1 VDWDWDDNP
10 PRDTPLPRRASDDP
24 EPPADPGRS
33 EPEQQEPAWPD
44 PEPPAREAEP
54 PEPLDESV
62 TQVFSADAA
71 WEQTGEQAPFTSAP
85 QSPPPEFVVPDRTE
99 TGRPAP
105 SAEFERPR
113 TRTIEAAER
122 AVVAD
127 TRGSADG
134 YERRPR
140 SPQDRAARREQRR
153 RQLRR
158 RRIVALVILIAIV
171 ALIVFLIVRGCG
183 GSDAGAAALLL
194 VVDGR
199 FLVAP
204 RRR

>member
-1 VDWDWDDNP
+1 M
-10 PRDTPLPRRASDDP
+10 
-24 EPPADPGRS
+24 
-33 EPEQQEPAWPD
+33 
-44 PEPPAREAEP
+44 
-54 PEPLDESV
+54 
-62 TQVFSADAA
+62 FSADAA
-71 WEQTGEQAPFTSAP
+71 WELTGEQSPLVSAP

-122 AVVAD
+122 AAVAGA
-127 TRGSADG
+127 RGPDDG

-158 RRIVALVILIAIV
+158 RRIVALAILIAIV

-183 GSDAGAAALLL
+183 GSDAGAATALLL

>member
-1 VDWDWDDNP
+1 M
-10 PRDTPLPRRASDDP
+10 
-24 EPPADPGRS
+24 
-33 EPEQQEPAWPD
+33 
-44 PEPPAREAEP
+44 
-54 PEPLDESV
+54 

-71 WEQTGEQAPFTSAP
+71 WEQTGERAPLEPAP
-85 QSPPPEFVVPDRTE
+85 PSPPPEYVVPERTD

-105 SAEFERPR
+105 PSGAEFDLPR

-122 AVVAD
+122 AAV
-127 TRGSADG
+127 DG
-134 YERRPR
+134 ARASDDYERRPR

-158 RRIVALVILIAIV
+158 RRLVALAILIAIV
-171 ALIVFLIVRGCG
+171 VLIVVLIVRGCG
-183 GSDAGAAALLL
+183 GSDAGAATAFML

-204 RRR
+204 GRQ